1 MLQGTKDYNR
11 RLHERR
17 KKDKKNKNI
26 EDYMNTEPKIRR
38 TRTEDYMNTESKIRR
53 TRTEDY
59 MYTEPNSDLSLT

>member
-17 KKDKKNKNI
+17 TKDKKNKNI

-38 TRTEDYMNTESKIRR
+38 TRTEDYMNTKPKMRR
-53 TRTEDY
+53 TITRNQRLE
-59 MYTEPNSDLSLT
+59 EQEHRG

>member
-1 MLQGTKDYNR
+1 
-11 RLHERR
+11 
-17 KKDKKNKNI
+17 
-26 EDYMNTEPKIRR
+26 MNTEPKIRR